1 MMKIAKKYA
10 SHLAFISLLLLALPP
25 MSWAKPLSDQEA
37 RQIAREAYIYG
48 VPMVTVYSTLYAF
61 SVDKGDPQ

>member
-1 MMKIAKKYA
+1 
-10 SHLAFISLLLLALPP
+10 

-61 SVDKGDPQ
+61 SVDKGNPQYKGPF